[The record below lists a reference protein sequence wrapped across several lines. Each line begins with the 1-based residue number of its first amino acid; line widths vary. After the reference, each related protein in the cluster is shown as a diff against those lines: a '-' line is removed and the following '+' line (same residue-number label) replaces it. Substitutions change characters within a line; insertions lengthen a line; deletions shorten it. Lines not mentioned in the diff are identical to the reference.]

1 MTRIDFPFFWT
12 EGKSYLLS
20 YFQHLVGQ
28 MLNNCWTI
36 CTLINGHN
44 LVIFQ
49 LTKAK
54 IKGEKRNLPEITQTD
69 LEERESRKGMEEKC
83 LHFCSF
89 LSSTLIE
96 PSRRYTVLGIH
107 V

>member
-1 MTRIDFPFFWT
+1 M
-12 EGKSYLLS
+12 
-20 YFQHLVGQ
+20 
-28 MLNNCWTI
+28 
-36 CTLINGHN
+36 
-44 LVIFQ
+44 
-49 LTKAK
+49 
-54 IKGEKRNLPEITQTD
+54 PEVTQKD

-96 PSRRYTVLGIH
+96 PSRRDTVLGIH